1 MFLLKKRKYGIHR
14 GMYVL
19 LRFNLNLFCAI
30 CTTFES
36 CKIGKGVWKNKN
48 KNLHNFFKVVISC
61 FYLFFLW
68 SHSVVVSTA
77 DFESAIVGSNP
88 AGTFYNLKK
97 ITGFGK
103 VKQTWLTQSV
113 ECMPFKHMVK
123 GSSPLLG
130 IYFLKK
136 YNKT

>member
-1 MFLLKKRKYGIHR
+1 M
-14 GMYVL
+14 
-19 LRFNLNLFCAI
+19 
-30 CTTFES
+30 
-36 CKIGKGVWKNKN
+36 
-48 KNLHNFFKVVISC
+48 
-61 FYLFFLW
+61 
-68 SHSVVVSTA
+68 VSTA

-136 YNKT
+136 YNKMQVSFVLYSNNLKLHFK